1 MTPTTRVGVCSPPTT
16 HSFGIDE
23 SSTPSTELRVALT
36 ESGWRPVEKGKAVDH
51 EAQTHFYALADKL
64 SLNMAARRCG
74 VSRQAILNSLSD
86 IECQY
91 GAKLCR
97 LEGKRPILTTAG
109 RRLRDSLREAGIDE
123 SNDETI
129 CIMDDS
135 FSEHQTTRWIAAS
148 AVQLWPSIDVKL
160 LQGNYQA
167 ALADPGDDYFDL
179 AFVFGW
185 PRLRHPDWECTKL
198 YDQEINAFLPQ
209 QIFNSE
215 DLTVSLKA
223 LSRYTHLVPSEA
235 MPGLSD
241 LLLWESRRS
250 GCRPPMKTII
260 NKRTFFSLILAGRGV
275 GFAPAN
281 SFQSLPSGVIR
292 VPFESR
298 ITIPF
303 VAIHRKHEPARVV
316 HRMLNLACRLTDADG
331 AEENTAGLPI
341 KEHHAY
347 PSSAIHRRTHLKKPR
362 KRSMSD
368 RAAINPTGSSDLL
381 QPSVPSAEFSPIS

>member
-1 MTPTTRVGVCSPPTT
+1 M
-16 HSFGIDE
+16 
-23 SSTPSTELRVALT
+23 
-36 ESGWRPVEKGKAVDH
+36 DH

-97 LEGKRPILTTAG
+97 LEGKRPILTNAG

-129 CIMDDS
+129 SIMDDS

-148 AVQLWPSIDVKL
+148 AVQLWPSIDVKV
-160 LQGNYQA
+160 LQGSYQK

-179 AFVFGW
+179 AFLFGW
-185 PRLRHPDWECTKL
+185 PRLKHPDWECTKL

-215 DLTVSLKA
+215 DLTISLKA
-223 LSRYTHLVPSEA
+223 LSRYTHLVLSEA

-250 GCRPPMKTII
+250 RCRPPMKTIV
-260 NKRTFFSLILAGRGV
+260 NKRTFVSLILAGRGV

-292 VPFESR
+292 VPFETR

-316 HRMLNLACRLTDADG
+316 HRMLNLACRLTDTSG
-331 AEENTAGLPI
+331 AEENTVNSPV
-341 KEHHAY
+341 KEHHAN
-347 PSSAIHRRTHLKKPR
+347 PSSGVLRRTHLKKPR
-362 KRSMSD
+362 KRSTSD
-368 RAAINPTGSSDLL
+368 QATIPSTGSSDLL
-381 QPSVPSAEFSPIS
+381 QPPASSPQFSSTS